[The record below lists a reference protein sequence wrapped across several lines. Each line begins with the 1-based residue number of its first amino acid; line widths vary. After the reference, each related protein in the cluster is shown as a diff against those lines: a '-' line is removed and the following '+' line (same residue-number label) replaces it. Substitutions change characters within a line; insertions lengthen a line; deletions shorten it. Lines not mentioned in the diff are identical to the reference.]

1 MLIIKMFKHVI
12 IITPEKTPEF
22 QKVYFKK
29 NSMLKEIGV
38 EISAFVPS
46 LVGKRGPIYEGLPT
60 IENID
65 L

>member
-1 MLIIKMFKHVI
+1 
-12 IITPEKTPEF
+12 
-22 QKVYFKK
+22 
-29 NSMLKEIGV
+29 MLKEIGV